1 MRKRKR
7 TIITLL
13 MVTLLGGL
21 LSGSAWAKE
30 IKTGKE
36 ARVDKAVTQALFDN
50 TLQQSTTATITGEDL
65 VIENC
70 ETIDLFIRLENV
82 TDLYAVD
89 VKLEFD
95 PEIVGVV
102 DLDPEQEGVNLEPV
116 VGLIN
121 AAFWAVNEV
130 DNETGEIH
138 YATTQYNPSV
148 PASGSGDI
156 ARIRLQTKGIGSS
169 TIAITEATLS
179 DRDGYLIG
187 EPVTLG
193 SVTVTT
199 VDLICL
205 TLKESNDQ
213 TTWTPLAGDLDAGFI
228 MPLDPANIYEYL
240 DVDTFYAPV
249 DDGDYPFYLDEL
261 TVPDGFFDYWADK
274 GVTAT
279 AALDLQKAMWKIING
294 QEPIFYLRIRD
305 GEQDLIDGLS
315 YLMDGPTT
323 TDRLKVNGDYP
334 LGHYTFE
341 GTIDGNYMI
350 VDITFTSPAR
360 VTFEAASYIIDNC
373 GTIDVYIRLENVS
386 NLYAVDVKVMFD
398 PTIVE
403 VVDLDPNA
411 EGINLQP
418 VTGLIDA
425 AYWVSNSA
433 NNATGEIHYATTMY
447 NPSMPAEGSG
457 NIAKFR
463 LKAVG
468 TGNSPITAIEATLSD
483 RDGYLVGMPVEL
495 GSVTVSTQNVVCL
508 TLKESNDD
516 QITWETLEGDLCS
529 GYIMPLALANPY
541 EYIDVDT
548 LVGSIENDG
557 DYPFYLDEDNVPDDF
572 FHYWAEKG
580 VTATAALD
588 WQIAMWKIITGQ
600 EPMFYLRVT
609 GTEYDLIDGYSYL
622 TKGSTTEDKLKVNG
636 DYPLGHYTFEGTVD
650 GNYMVVEMNFTRVAT
665 VTLGGGPFVIDGCG
679 YLDLYIY
686 LEDVTNLYALDV
698 SLEFDPEF
706 VEVVD
711 LDSVASGINLEAV
724 IDEELGFDASYF
736 AFNEADNTTGT
747 IRFTATQLN
756 PAEPATGSGNVAM
769 IRLRAKQIGE
779 STITMTEAMLS
790 DRDGYLVGLPVELG
804 SEMIT
809 TQFSESNA
817 SLDLGIIRL
826 DAGTVQL
833 QWPAQSTDL
842 VNTYTLHRST
852 LPYFTPDPTPGTGT
866 VYQTITNNG
875 TVATFDDAVLGNVVD
890 NYFYTLQLTCDSDL
904 VSPYAWQVGKF
915 EYTLY
920 ETNTTDYSWIGFIFE
935 NATLVDSQNL
945 ANHIEDN
952 IFSGQVIVKTV
963 SRWNAL
969 SQGTT
974 TYNHTTGT
982 SKFSVFVKYPYRVE
996 VDIINPATSNGTVI
1010 WAQVGR
1016 LPVITENTYTLYET
1030 NTTDF
1035 TWVLQPLEMTGITN
1049 TLQLADHIRAN
1060 ASASANVLAI
1070 GRWNGTGQ
1078 SVTTVLTPVGG
1089 TTSFV
1094 TRFGYPYRVETDV
1107 AAGTTVTWP

>member
-1 MRKRKR
+1 M
-7 TIITLL
+7 
-13 MVTLLGGL
+13 
-21 LSGSAWAKE
+21 
-30 IKTGKE
+30 
-36 ARVDKAVTQALFDN
+36 
-50 TLQQSTTATITGEDL
+50 
-65 VIENC
+65 
-70 ETIDLFIRLENV
+70 
-82 TDLYAVD
+82 
-89 VKLEFD
+89 
-95 PEIVGVV
+95 
-102 DLDPEQEGVNLEPV
+102 
-116 VGLIN
+116 
-121 AAFWAVNEV
+121 
-130 DNETGEIH
+130 
-138 YATTQYNPSV
+138 
-148 PASGSGDI
+148 
-156 ARIRLQTKGIGSS
+156 
-169 TIAITEATLS
+169 
-179 DRDGYLIG
+179 
-187 EPVTLG
+187 LG

-213 TTWTPLAGDLDAGFI
+213 IDWTPLTGDLDSGFI
-228 MPLDPANIYEYL
+228 MPLDPANTYEYL
-240 DVDTFYAPV
+240 DIDTFYAPV
-249 DDGDYPFYLDEL
+249 EDGDYPFYLDEL
-261 TVPDGFFDYWADK
+261 TVPDGFWKYWADK
-274 GVTAT
+274 GVVADTSGW
-279 AALDLQKAMWKIING
+279 QGQMWEIING
-294 QEPIFYLRIRD
+294 RAPMFYLRIED

-315 YLMDGPTT
+315 YLMVGPTT

-360 VTFEAASYIIDNC
+360 VTFEAASYIIENC
-373 GTIDVYIRLENVS
+373 GMIDVYIRLENVS

-516 QITWETLEGDLCS
+516 QVTWETLEGDLCS

-756 PAEPATGSGNVAM
+756 PAEPATGSGNVAK
-769 IRLRAKQIGE
+769 IRLRAKSLGE
-779 STITMTEAMLS
+779 SYITMTEATLS

-826 DAGTVQL
+826 NPTTVQL
-833 QWPAQSTDL
+833 QWPDQSVEAVTS
-842 VNTYTLHRST
+842 YTLHRST
-852 LPYFTPDPTPGTGT
+852 LPYFTPGSGT
-866 VYQTITNNG
+866 VYRTITNNG
-875 TVATFDDAVLGNVVD
+875 SVATFDDEVLGNVEY
-890 NYFYTLQLTCDSDL
+890 NYFYTMQITCGSGL
-904 VSPYAWQVGKF
+904 ESPYAWQVGKF

-920 ETNTTDYSWIGFIFE
+920 ETNTTDFTWVG
-935 NATLVDSQNL
+935 LVLDIQPNL
-945 ANHIEDN
+945 VTAQDLADHIESN
-952 IFSGQVIVKTV
+952 SYGEVTVKTV
-963 SRWNAL
+963 SEWNAQPQGYTVFYNEYSFGDFTL
-969 SQGTT
+969 SL
-974 TYNHTTGT
+974 
-982 SKFSVFVKYPYRVE
+982 KYPYQIE
-996 VDIINPATSNGTVI
+996 IELPNTTNSTTI
-1010 WAQVGR
+1010 WAQVGP
-1016 LPVITENTYTLYET
+1016 LPQITSDDYQLYDT

-1035 TWVLQPLEMTGITN
+1035 TWILQPLDYVNINSTN
-1049 TLQLADHIRAN
+1049 ALAVDIENKAGVGTEVW
-1060 ASASANVLAI
+1060 SVSE
-1070 GRWNGTGQ
+1070 WNGDAQQFTIYLHQYEYGNF
-1078 SVTTVLTPVGG
+1078 P
-1089 TTSFV
+1089 
-1094 TRFGYPYRVETDV
+1094 TRFGYPYQLEVNL
-1107 AAGTTVTWP
+1107 TTGNFVTWP

>member
-1 MRKRKR
+1 MRKSKR
-7 TIITLL
+7 VVITML
-13 MVTLLGGL
+13 MVTLLGSL

-36 ARVDKAVTQALFDN
+36 ARVDKTETQSLSGA

-65 VIENC
+65 VIDNC

-102 DLDPEQEGVNLEPV
+102 DLDLEQEGVNLEPV
-116 VGLIN
+116 NGLIN
-121 AAFWAVNEV
+121 AAFWAVNDV

-148 PASGSGDI
+148 PATGSGDI

-213 TTWTPLAGDLDAGFI
+213 TDWTPLTGDLDSGFI
-228 MPLDPANIYEYL
+228 MPLDPANTYEYL

-249 DDGDYPFYLDEL
+249 EDGDYPFYLDKL
-261 TVPDGFFDYWADK
+261 TVPDGFFEYWAGK

-279 AALDLQKAMWKIING
+279 ATLDWQKAMWKIITG
-294 QEPIFYLRIRD
+294 QEPIFYLRIED

-398 PTIVE
+398 LAIVE

-447 NPSMPAEGSG
+447 NPSIPAEGSG

-516 QITWETLEGDLCS
+516 QVTWETLEGDLCS

-541 EYIDVDT
+541 EYLDVDT

-557 DYPFYLDEDNVPDDF
+557 DYPFYLDEDNVPADF
-572 FHYWAEKG
+572 YEYWAEKG

-588 WQIAMWKIITGQ
+588 WQITMWKIISGQ

-622 TKGSTTEDKLKVNG
+622 TKDSTTEDKLKVNG

-706 VEVVD
+706 VEVID
-711 LDSVASGINLEAV
+711 LDSVTPGINLEAV
-724 IDEELGFDASYF
+724 IDEALGFDASYF

-756 PAEPATGSGNVAM
+756 PAEPATGSGNVAR
-769 IRLRAKQIGE
+769 IRLRAKAWGE
-779 STITMTEAMLS
+779 SLITMTEATLS

-804 SEMIT
+804 EEMIT
-809 TQFSESNA
+809 TRFSADNA
-817 SLDLGIIRL
+817 SLDLGITRL
-826 DAGTVQL
+826 DASTVQL
-833 QWPAQSTDL
+833 NWPAQTMDE
-842 VNTYTLHRST
+842 VETFTLHRST
-852 LPYFTPDPTPGTGT
+852 LPYFTPGTGT
-866 VYQTITNNG
+866 VYQTLTNDG
-875 TVATFDDAVLGNVVD
+875 STATFNDPVLGNVVD
-890 NYFYTLQLTCDSDL
+890 NYFYTMQITCSSGL

-915 EYTLY
+915 EYKMY
-920 ETNTTDYSWIGFIFE
+920 ELFDDTDFTWVGLVLETEEPLTQASD
-935 NATLVDSQNL
+935 LVD
-945 ANHIEDN
+945 HIEQN
-952 IFSGQVIVKTV
+952 SNGTVTVTTV
-963 SRWNAL
+963 SEWT
-969 SQGTT
+969 QGQNFSL
-974 TYNHTTGT
+974 YRPSNPAGT
-982 SKFSVFVKYPYRVE
+982 FDFPLNLGRPYRVE
-996 VDIINPATSNGTVI
+996 INISGSTNGDII
-1010 WAQVGR
+1010 WAQVGK
-1016 LPVITENTYTLYET
+1016 LPPIEVFTYTLHELFDD
-1030 NTTDF
+1030 TDF
-1035 TWVLQPLEMTGITN
+1035 TWVLVPLNLYEITTASILANNVMSNSTPAVEVLTVVDWTGSSQNN
-1049 TLQLADHIRAN
+1049 TLYRY
-1060 ASASANVLAI
+1060 SS
-1070 GRWNGTGQ
+1070 GT
-1078 SVTTVLTPVGG
+1078 VDFPV
-1089 TTSFV
+1089 
-1094 TRFGYPYRVETDV
+1094 RFGYPYRVEV
-1107 AAGTTVTWP
+1107 NVISGTEAIWP

>member
-1 MRKRKR
+1 MRKTKR
-7 TIITLL
+7 TIITLV

-36 ARVDKAVTQALFDN
+36 ARVDKTGTQALFDN

-95 PEIVGVV
+95 PEIVEVV

-116 VGLIN
+116 NELIN
-121 AAFWAVNEV
+121 AAFWAFNEV
-130 DNETGEIH
+130 DNETGKIH

-148 PASGSGDI
+148 PANGSGDI

-213 TTWTPLAGDLDAGFI
+213 TTWTPLAGDLDTGFI
-228 MPLDPANIYEYL
+228 MPLDPANTFEYL

-249 DDGDYPFYLDEL
+249 EDGDYPFHLDEL

-274 GVTAT
+274 GVVADTSGW
-279 AALDLQKAMWKIING
+279 QGQMWEIING
-294 QEPIFYLRIRD
+294 RAPMFYLRIEN

-315 YLMDGPTT
+315 YLMNGPTT

-341 GTIDGNYMI
+341 GMVDGNYVI
-350 VDITFTSPAR
+350 VDITFTRPAT
-360 VTFEAASYIIDNC
+360 VTFDAASYIIDNC
-373 GTIDVYIRLENVS
+373 GTIDLYIRLENVS

-418 VTGLIDA
+418 VSGLIDA

-463 LKAVG
+463 LRAVG
-468 TGNSPITAIEATLSD
+468 TGNSPIKAIEATLSD

-516 QITWETLEGDLCS
+516 QVTWETLEGDLCS

-572 FHYWAEKG
+572 FYYWAEKG

-588 WQIAMWKIITGQ
+588 WQIAMWKIISGQ

-609 GTEYDLIDGYSYL
+609 GTEYDLIDGFSYL

-650 GNYMVVEMNFTRVAT
+650 GNYMVVEMNFTRVTT
-665 VTLGGGPFVIDGCG
+665 VTLGGGPFIIDGCG
-679 YLDLYIY
+679 YLDVYIY
-686 LEDVTNLYALDV
+686 LEDVDNLYALDI
-698 SLEFDPEF
+698 SLEFDPDF

-711 LDSVASGINLEAV
+711 LDSVTPGINLEAV

-756 PAEPATGSGNVAM
+756 PAEPATGSGNVAK
-769 IRLRAKQIGE
+769 IRLRAKSLGE
-779 STITMTEAMLS
+779 SYITMTEATLS

-826 DAGTVQL
+826 NPTTVQL
-833 QWPAQSTDL
+833 NWPVQSIDK
-842 VNTYTLHRST
+842 VETYTLHRST
-852 LPYFTPDPTPGTGT
+852 LPYFTPNPTPETGT
-866 VYQTITNNG
+866 VYQTLTNDG
-875 TVATFDDAVLGNVVD
+875 VVATYNDAVLGNVAD
-890 NYFYTLQLTCDSDL
+890 NYFYTMQITCDSGL

-915 EYTLY
+915 EYTMY
-920 ETNTTDYSWIGFIFE
+920 ELFDDTDFTWVGLVLETEESLTYASD
-935 NATLVDSQNL
+935 LVD
-945 ANHIEDN
+945 HIEQN
-952 IFSGQVIVKTV
+952 SNETVTVTTV
-963 SRWNAL
+963 SEWT
-969 SQGTT
+969 QGQN
-974 TYNHTTGT
+974 YSLYRPSNPTGT
-982 SKFSVFVKYPYRVE
+982 FNFPLSLGRPYRVE
-996 VDIINPATSNGTVI
+996 INISGLTNGDII
-1010 WAQVGR
+1010 WAQVGK
-1016 LPVITENTYTLYET
+1016 LPPIEVFTYTLYELFDDT
-1030 NTTDF
+1030 NF
-1035 TWVLQPLEMTGITN
+1035 TWVLVPLNLHGITTASLLANDVISNSTPAVEVTTIVDWTGSSQNN
-1049 TLQLADHIRAN
+1049 TLYRYSSGVVDF
-1060 ASASANVLAI
+1060 
-1070 GRWNGTGQ
+1070 
-1078 SVTTVLTPVGG
+1078 P
-1089 TTSFV
+1089 
-1094 TRFGYPYRVETDV
+1094 TRFGYPYRLEINVISGTD
-1107 AAGTTVTWP
+1107 AIWP